1 MFIGGVQEPINQAGA
16 ALLHDPDGAV
26 LLSIALQCGV
36 PLDMIRGATTRNPPD
51 LAAVPERGGDHDH
64 KRMLRLRKSHFA

>member
-1 MFIGGVQEPINQAGA
+1 MTEILAEKACTPCRGGDV
-16 ALLHDPDGAV
+16 
-26 LLSIALQCGV
+26 
-36 PLDMIRGATTRNPPD
+36 IRGAPSYAIPPD

>member
-1 MFIGGVQEPINQAGA
+1 MTEILAEKACTPCRGGDV
-16 ALLHDPDGAV
+16 
-26 LLSIALQCGV
+26 
-36 PLDMIRGATTRNPPD
+36 IRGAIIRNPPD